1 MDFSA
6 DKKAGMVLGKE
17 WSSLFCVCICRSRL
31 TGRRQ
36 KEHQILVAAEPLLY
50 IPHHTGEI
58 GTVAVAMVGTEAGLS
73 L

>member
-1 MDFSA
+1 M
-6 DKKAGMVLGKE
+6 
-17 WSSLFCVCICRSRL
+17 
-31 TGRRQ
+31 GRIQ